1 METIQVLKY
10 LLMIVIVAM
19 LGLNVFAYLA
29 RGTEIASDTLR
40 YLVRVTENVTGQLFK
55 TTIAGTKSGLKIAE
69 NVVDDLDRVV
79 DGGLSRPKPASPVA
93 KSGFCYVGEGEGSR
107 HCVSVT
113 EKDVCMSGDVFPTM
127 DVCINPK
134 LRTRPQ

>member
-1 METIQVLKY
+1 MEVIQILKF

-40 YLVRVTENVTGQLFK
+40 NLVRFTERVTGQLFR
-55 TTIAGTKSGLKIAE
+55 TTLTGTKTGLKLAE

-79 DGGLSRPKPASPVA
+79 DGGLVRQNKKAS
-93 KSGFCYVGEGEGSR
+93 SGFCYVGDQT
-107 HCVSVT
+107 CVSVT
-113 EKDVCMSGDVFPTM
+113 ENDTCMSGDIFPTM
-127 DVCINPK
+127 DVCINPN
-134 LRTRPQ
+134 LRTRSGMTQ

>member
-19 LGLNVFAYLA
+19 LGLNIFAYLA

-40 YLVRVTENVTGQLFK
+40 YLVHMTESVTGQLFK
-55 TTIAGTKSGLKIAE
+55 TTITGTKSGLKIAE

-113 EKDVCMSGDVFPTM
+113 DKDVCMSGDVFPTM

-134 LRTRPQ
+134 LRTVY

>member
-1 METIQVLKY
+1 MEAIQVLKY

-40 YLVRVTENVTGQLFK
+40 NLVRITENVTGQLFK
-55 TTIAGTKSGLKIAE
+55 TTLTGTKTGLKLAE

-79 DGGLSRPKPASPVA
+79 DGGLSRNKRASPVA
-93 KSGFCYVGEGEGSR
+93 KSGFCYVGEQT
-107 HCVSVT
+107 CVSVT
-113 EKDVCMSGDVFPTM
+113 DNDVCMSGDVFPTK

-134 LRTRPQ
+134 LRTPRII